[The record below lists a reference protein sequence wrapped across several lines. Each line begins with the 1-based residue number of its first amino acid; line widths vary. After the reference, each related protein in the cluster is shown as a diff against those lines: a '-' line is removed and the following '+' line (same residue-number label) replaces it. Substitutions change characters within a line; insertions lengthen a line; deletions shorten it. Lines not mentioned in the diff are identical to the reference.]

1 MLLSVLLSVLAFVQT
16 KSINETII
24 IDNSHWQELANF
36 TVDNSEI
43 NVSKYKS
50 SLTGKKEAFSL
61 LCNKKHFCMYLLGL
75 TIAVAKAET
84 PVVNGYFCLPTQTMD
99 NDGLPHILEHLIFLG
114 SEDYPYKEALDYLA
128 NRCLAKR
135 TNAWTSTDHTCY
147 TVYTAGTSG

>member
-1 MLLSVLLSVLAFVQT
+1 MLISVLLSVLAFVQT

-61 LCNKKHFCMYLLGL
+61 LCNKKHFYIC
-75 TIAVAKAET
+75 
-84 PVVNGYFCLPTQTMD
+84 
-99 NDGLPHILEHLIFLG
+99 
-114 SEDYPYKEALDYLA
+114 
-128 NRCLAKR
+128 
-135 TNAWTSTDHTCY
+135 
-147 TVYTAGTSG
+147 